1 MIQNKIQDTYSISLI
16 KPGGDTSRS
25 GERGGL
31 VVEADGGEGG
41 LFLKEEKRLLNE
53 RGGARGITKLN

>member
-1 MIQNKIQDTYSISLI
+1 M
-16 KPGGDTSRS
+16 
-25 GERGGL
+25 
-31 VVEADGGEGG
+31 EADGGEGG